1 MSDNIVPQIFIAPD
15 EHFNNEIIWDNKQDL
30 FTKYFKQTMFDNRYR
45 LAIFELQDN
54 LDFETGLFVL
64 NSI

>member
-1 MSDNIVPQIFIAPD
+1 MSDNITLEAFALPE

-30 FTKYFKQTMFDNRYR
+30 FTKYFKQTIFNNRYR
-45 LAIFELQDN
+45 LAIFDLEDN
-54 LDFETGLFVL
+54 LDFEVGLFVL